1 MQPLP
6 QEQVQKAAQILL
18 TFLDSEGATVP
29 GNLLE
34 GVVSG
39 KSLLRGFLQGTLIVC
54 QAGAPAAPVAPAPAD
69 PLADP
74 LADLPV
80 DDPEQAP
87 RVIKTTTRKKAG
99 PKNSAKNKT

>member
-18 TFLDSEGATVP
+18 AFLDSEGAQVP

-39 KSLLRGFLQGTLIVC
+39 KSLLRGFLSGTLIVC
-54 QAGAPAAPVAPAPAD
+54 QAGAPAAPAAPAAPGD
-69 PLADP
+69 SDVPGEPGGDGQ
-74 LADLPV
+74 
-80 DDPEQAP
+80 QAP
-87 RVIKTTTRKKAG
+87 GVVKTAGGKKTG
-99 PKNSAKNKT
+99 KKTARSKT